1 MLKKIPAYMVAA
13 LLLCACGKQ
22 YKAEDTVKAFLDIN
36 LKSGNYY
43 VSFTKIDSTKLI
55 SDSIV
60 NVMRTIAAKNTAFKP
75 NIKYGAEPP
84 QASYIFTKAS
94 IIIGNDTMKHTF
106 YLTPEL
112 SNVVAFKNN

>member
-1 MLKKIPAYMVAA
+1 MVAA

-36 LKSGNYY
+36 LKSGNYD

-60 NVMRTIAAKNTAFKP
+60 NVMRIGECLVFLSDSQLLEDNTIT
-75 NIKYGAEPP
+75 E
-84 QASYIFTKAS
+84 
-94 IIIGNDTMKHTF
+94 
-106 YLTPEL
+106 
-112 SNVVAFKNN
+112 